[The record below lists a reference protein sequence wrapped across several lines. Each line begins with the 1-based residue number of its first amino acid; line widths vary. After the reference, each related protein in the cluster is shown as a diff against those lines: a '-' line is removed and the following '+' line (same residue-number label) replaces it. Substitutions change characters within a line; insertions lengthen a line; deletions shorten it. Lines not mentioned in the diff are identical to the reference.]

1 MEEMVQEE
9 MEDRR
14 VLEEVVL
21 RRQGG
26 LDMEDQERQDIK
38 LEVEQDITEEE
49 MDTINLPEVALDI
62 LGELPTDQRLQEMH
76 LCHLPRV
83 EPKRTIVEMVMQE

>member
-9 MEDRR
+9 MGGRR

-62 LGELPTDQRLQEMH
+62 LGELPTDQRLQ
-76 LCHLPRV
+76 
-83 EPKRTIVEMVMQE
+83 